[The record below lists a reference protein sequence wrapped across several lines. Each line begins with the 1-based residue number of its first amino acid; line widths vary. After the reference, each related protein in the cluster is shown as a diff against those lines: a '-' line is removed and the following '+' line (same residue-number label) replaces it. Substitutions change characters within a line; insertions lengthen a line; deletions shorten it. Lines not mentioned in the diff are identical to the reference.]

1 MNNLTTITPK
11 RRILLICYLILFLLC
26 AVASAGEIAAALM
39 YWFSITIPCAIIW
52 LLISGDKVQNIDSQR
67 AEIAA
72 SSPEICLNNSLPQV
86 LQVNTKPFWKTW
98 LKCTGWIFLS
108 YCVFGFAANGSS
120 GLAAGFGGG
129 LILAPIK
136 GAILAAIIR
145 WYRAK

>member
-26 AVASAGEIAAALM
+26 ALASAGEIAAALM
-39 YWFSITIPCAIIW
+39 YWFSITIPCAVIW
-52 LLISGDKVQNIDSQR
+52 LLISGHTVQDVDSQR

-72 SSPEICLNNSLPQV
+72 ASPENRLDNPSPQIS
-86 LQVNTKPFWKTW
+86 QVKTKPFWKTW